1 MSILDKRGFTMV
13 ELMVSM
19 VFISVLLLAIA
30 MLILQITSI
39 YNKGLTMREA
49 NQTGQFITSELQR
62 ALNQT
67 YTEEVFYEDMPG
79 GSGARLCAGTT
90 IYAWNYAD
98 HLDNGTNRI
107 GGSADVR
114 FVKFN
119 GSPDD
124 YCVEGDDGW
133 SSPNIPSDA
142 TELLAEGNSNIAL
155 HSFTFGRGDVTD
167 DSTQTIYSMTMV
179 VGTTNTGL
187 IIGNNCQADDKIADE
202 RCAINE
208 FRFTARS
215 GDKEDT

>member
-30 MLILQITSI
+30 MLILQITSV

-49 NQTGQFITSELQR
+49 NQAGQFIASELQR

-67 YTEEVFYEDMPG
+67 YTEEVFYEDMPAN
-79 GSGARLCAGTT
+79 SGARLCAGTT
-90 IYAWNYAD
+90 IYAWNYAE
-98 HLDNGTNRI
+98 HLSSGTNRV

-133 SSPNIPSDA
+133 SNPAIPGDA

-155 HSFTFGRGDVTD
+155 HDFTFSRSDVTG
-167 DSTQTIYSMTMV
+167 DSTQTIYTMEMV
-179 VGTTNTGL
+179 VGTTDTGL
-187 IIGNNCQADDKIADE
+187 IVGNNCRADDLLADE
-202 RCAINE
+202 RCAINQ